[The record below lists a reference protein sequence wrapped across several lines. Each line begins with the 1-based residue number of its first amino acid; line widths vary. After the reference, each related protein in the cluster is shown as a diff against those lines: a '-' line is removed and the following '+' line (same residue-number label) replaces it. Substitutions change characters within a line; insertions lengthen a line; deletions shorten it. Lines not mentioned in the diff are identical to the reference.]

1 MDILLRLLILIVSYL
16 LGSVSSSIIV
26 GKIKSGKD
34 IRTMGSGNA
43 GATNTL
49 RTFGK
54 AAALLVVLGDGLK
67 TVISVLF
74 AKILI
79 PDDMLAVYIAGIGC
93 VLGHNFPVFYGFK
106 GGKGVLVSIVSVLFA
121 NWQIGLI
128 TFVISILIMIF
139 TKYVSLGSII
149 GSVIVVVLVFILEDG
164 NTEYLIF
171 SVILAVLCIYRHR
184 ANIVR
189 LIKGTENKLGSKKE
203 EKANG

>member
-54 AAALLVVLGDGLK
+54 GAALFVILGDGLK
-67 TVISVLF
+67 TVIS
-74 AKILI
+74 ILI
-79 PDDMLAVYIAGIGC
+79 AKVIFPEDSIAVYIAGLGC
-93 VLGHNFPVFYGFK
+93 VLGHNFPVYYGFK
-106 GGKGVLVSIVSVLFA
+106 GGKGVLVSIVSILFA
-121 NWQIGLI
+121 NWKIGLI
-128 TFVISILIMIF
+128 TFFISILIMIF

-149 GSVIVVVLVFILEDG
+149 GSILVVILAVLYEKG
-164 NTEYLIF
+164 NIEYLIF
-171 SVILAVLCIYRHR
+171 SFILAVLCIYRHR
-184 ANIVR
+184 TNIVR
-189 LIKGTENKLGSKKE
+189 LIKGTENKLGGKKE
-203 EKANG
+203 EK

>member
-1 MDILLRLLILIVSYL
+1 MDFLSRLLILIVSYL

-34 IRTMGSGNA
+34 IRTMGSGNS

-67 TVISVLF
+67 TVFSVLF
-74 AKILI
+74 AKLIL

-93 VLGHNFPVFYGFK
+93 VLGHNFPVYYGFK

-139 TKYVSLGSII
+139 TKYVSLGSVI
-149 GSVIVVVLVFILEDG
+149 GSVIVVVLAFIFEKG

-189 LIKGTENKLGSKKE
+189 LINGTENKLGSKKE

>member
-54 AAALLVVLGDGLK
+54 GAALFVILGDGLK
-67 TVISVLF
+67 TVIS
-74 AKILI
+74 ILI
-79 PDDMLAVYIAGIGC
+79 AKVIFPEDSIAVYIAGLGC
-93 VLGHNFPVFYGFK
+93 VLGHNFPVYYGFK
-106 GGKGVLVSIVSVLFA
+106 GGKGVLVSIVSILFA
-121 NWQIGLI
+121 NWKIGLI
-128 TFVISILIMIF
+128 TFFISILIMIF

-149 GSVIVVVLVFILEDG
+149 GSILVVILAVLYEKG
-164 NTEYLIF
+164 NIEYLIF
-171 SVILAVLCIYRHR
+171 SFILAVLCIYRHR

-189 LIKGTENKLGSKKE
+189 LIKGTENKLGGKKE
-203 EKANG
+203 EK